1 VRAGEEPREDPP
13 DVAAL
18 AARAEADC
26 DLTDHMAGL
35 MRMLGQARRRRLAPP
50 VTAALCAAAAAL
62 GARPAALYL
71 AGRGSGPAYAT
82 DTELRADCAQVSAE
96 LGDAAADAE
105 DLAALAGRALA
116 QARAGE
122 QAAAALVAA
131 LTEANRGLPAAL
143 ADPGALDAAKKA
155 RWDAAW
161 RAGEAAR
168 ISGEAQA
175 ARAGLVSAAARLD
188 AMPRLLSEE
197 YEPLYEIVERPGGR
211 LPDDPDF
218 ITGTGP
224 DLGWVPVRMAP
235 RRASWI
241 PTGGGTR
248 ERSA

>member
-1 VRAGEEPREDPP
+1 MRAGEEPRDDPP

-18 AARAEADC
+18 ADRAEADC
-26 DLTDHMAGL
+26 DLDGHMAGL

-50 VTAALCAAAAAL
+50 VTAALCAAATAL
-62 GARPAALYL
+62 GAPPAALYL

-82 DTELRADCAQVSAE
+82 DAELRADCAQVSAD
-96 LGDAAADAE
+96 LGDAAAAAE

-116 QARAGE
+116 EAQAAE
-122 QAAAALVAA
+122 QAAGALVRA

-143 ADPGALDAAKKA
+143 VDVDALAAAKKA

-168 ISGEAQA
+168 IGGEARS

-188 AMPRLLSEE
+188 EMPRLLAET
-197 YEPLYEIVERPGGR
+197 YDPLYEIIERPGGR
-211 LPDDPDF
+211 LPGDPDF

-235 RRASWI
+235 RRPSWI